1 MIYVNLTPHT
11 INLND
16 GRSFPPSGKV
26 SRVSSHPGVF
36 EDDCCDVVF
45 GDVQD
50 LPEPVDGVRLIVSGM
65 VASRVP
71 GRKDV
76 VSPATGHPDC
86 VRENGQVKSVP
97 GFIRS

>member
-1 MIYVNLTPHT
+1 MNYVNLTPHT

-26 SRVSSHPGVF
+26 ARVSCIPDPFV
-36 EDDCCDVVF
+36 DDCSLVVF

-50 LPEPVDGVRLIVSGM
+50 LPDPVDGVRLIVSGM

-86 VRENGQVKSVP
+86 VRVDGQVKSVP